1 MLQAD
6 AVMQSPDYPSFCM
19 KPATGEWVIVN
30 PLNPSGPAL
39 GYGTL
44 DKEALKNVSV
54 DDAGSMPALPDN
66 LMSWLDMLDDAARYI
81 EQHPEYAL
89 TDQDRLLMTPAVE
102 VEPLMPNIQ
111 WNQDA
116 PYNNMVPSG
125 CPTGC
130 VATALC
136 QIMYYYRYPE
146 QGFSSHSYRWNE
158 QTLSVNFAAQTYDW
172 DLMFDAYDRNVHTEE
187 QVAEVAKLNYHVG
200 IAMDM
205 GYGAGGS
212 GAQDYSVNEQMHKY
226 FGYNKY
232 ASVLNRGTF
241 GLTSWS
247 AALNREL
254 SLGHPVYMSGYTQEA
269 GHAFVLDGVNAQ
281 GFYHVNW
288 GWGGYYNGW
297 FDISI
302 MKPEGYGTG
311 ASESD
316 EGFAWNQTI
325 YVGFTPE
332 TPADSIYYTTVQN
345 YYIDAA
351 IEGNTITS
359 GIWLI
364 STGASTQKG
373 ELYFDLMQGDELI
386 DRQKVAGSYSYRYW
400 REKNQNVTYTLPEG
414 LADGDYHINLTFR
427 QEDGLWSTIHGF
439 RPSPD
444 GIKVKVQEGVASV
457 SASEIYPSMQL
468 EEWDFADELYAGR
481 KNPMKALIRNT
492 GEETTAGLWYL
503 VADMGLAGQQRVQ
516 AEHIVTLAP
525 QEAKWVEF
533 NPVFSA
539 IGPCYLSI
547 GMYRQSEDEY
557 TMYNV
562 DNSTFQIDILND
574 GTFGANISLTAEPFI
589 ESGDCEVNGTIN
601 FAVPMINDAEP
612 YTGELA
618 IRFFSDQKQSKEAFS
633 VVTDCTVENQE
644 EKTQIVP
651 VLLSEAKPKK
661 SYYASVYL
669 RKGDD
674 FIKLEGADNKFKVNV
689 YEEGHA
695 AGIEAVVVDES
706 DLNVVRRDLFGRP
719 VDNSRTGGFEIREGR
734 VIMIQ

>member
-44 DKEALKNVSV
+44 DKEALKHVSV

-66 LMSWLDMLDDAARYI
+66 MMSWLDMLNDASKYI

-89 TDQDRLLMTPAVE
+89 TDQDRLLMAPAVE

-116 PYNNMVPSG
+116 PYNSMVPAG

-146 QGFSSHSYRWNE
+146 QGSSSHSYYWNG
-158 QTLSVNFAAQTYDW
+158 QTLSVNFAEQTYDW

-187 QVAEVAKLNYHVG
+187 QIAEVAKLNYHVG
-200 IAMDM
+200 VAMDM
-205 GYGAGGS
+205 GYASGGS
-212 GAQDYSVNEQMHKY
+212 GARDQSVNEQMNKY

-232 ASVLNRGTF
+232 ATVLNRFSF
-241 GLTSWS
+241 GLASWS

-254 SLGHPVYMSGYTQEA
+254 SLGHPIYMSGYSNA
-269 GHAFVLDGVNAQ
+269 DGHAFVLDGVNAQ

-297 FDISI
+297 FDISV

-325 YVGFTPE
+325 YVGFTPD

-359 GIWLI
+359 DIWFLNTS
-364 STGASTQKG
+364 STSQKG
-373 ELYFDLMQGDELI
+373 EIYFDLMQGEELI
-386 DRQKVAGSYSYRYW
+386 DRQKVANTDTYRYW
-400 REKNQNVTYTLPEG
+400 REKNKTAKYELPEG
-414 LADGDYHINLTFR
+414 LADGDYRIAISFCNT
-427 QEDGLWSTIHGF
+427 DSLWSTIHGY

-444 GIKVKVQEGVASV
+444 GIKVKVENGVASV
-457 SASEIYPSMQL
+457 SANEINVNMQL
-468 EEWDFADELYAGR
+468 EEWSFGEVFAGR
-481 KNPMKALIRNT
+481 KTPMKALVRND
-492 GEETTAGLWYL
+492 GEEIVAGLWYL
-503 VADMGLAGQQRVQ
+503 AMNPGTSEQVEFQ
-516 AEHIVTLAP
+516 AKKIVTLAP

-533 NPVFSA
+533 EPVFNMVGQCT
-539 IGPCYLSI
+539 IGI
-547 GMYRQSEDEY
+547 GLFRQSEDD
-557 TMYNV
+557 YNLWEV
-562 DNSTFQIDILND
+562 SNSFAEIDVLND
-574 GTFGANISLTAEPFI
+574 GTFGANIALTAEPFI

-601 FAVPMINDAEP
+601 IAVPMFNDAMP
-612 YTGELA
+612 YDGNLA
-618 IRFFSDQKQSKEAFS
+618 IKFFSDQKQSKEAFS
-633 VVTDCTVENQE
+633 VEVECALDSQE
-644 EKTQIVP
+644 EKTQSVP

-661 SYYASVYL
+661 SYYASVYV

-674 FIKLEGADNKFKVNV
+674 FVKLTGADNKFKVNV

-706 DLNVVRRDLFGRP
+706 DVNVVRRDLFGRP
-719 VDNSRTGGFEIREGR
+719 VDNSRTGGFEIRKGR